1 MIIADGCEPPRRK
14 VARTVSPVITET
26 LRMESELAGSQGTV
40 PDAGDS
46 EQSRYKPRHRTVPST
61 TMISGSLTPGP
72 NQPSM
77 RTRPAGA
84 WAAGGAHT
92 GGRETVAL
100 GGVWARAAA
109 GTGNETAA
117 ASSEILG
124 KILNRCM
131 WEPRPNGSRLSF
143 RAGAGPGKHLV
154 LDRKSTRL
162 NSSHVRISYAVF

>member
-1 MIIADGCEPPRRK
+1 MIIADGCRPPRRK
-14 VARTVSPVITET
+14 VARTVSPVIPEA
-26 LRMESELAGSQGTV
+26 LGMASELAGNNGPV

-61 TMISGSLTPGP
+61 TMISESLTPGP

-109 GTGNETAA
+109 GTVNETAA
-117 ASSEILG
+117 GGSEILG
-124 KILNRCM
+124 KILNRGM
-131 WEPRPNGSRLSF
+131 WGPQPNG
-143 RAGAGPGKHLV
+143 
-154 LDRKSTRL
+154 TR
-162 NSSHVRISYAVF
+162 

>member
-26 LRMESELAGSQGTV
+26 LRMESELSGNHGTV

-46 EQSRYKPRHRTVPST
+46 EQSRYRPRHRTVLST
-61 TMISGSLTPGP
+61 TMMSESLTAGP

-84 WAAGGAHT
+84 RATGGAQT
-92 GGRETVAL
+92 GGGKTVAF

-109 GTGNETAA
+109 GTDDETAA
-117 ASSEILG
+117 ASIEILG
-124 KILNRCM
+124 KVLNRCM
-131 WEPRPNGSRLSF
+131 WKPRPNGWRLSCG
-143 RAGAGPGKHLV
+143 RNGRGRKAGERQTK
-154 LDRKSTRL
+154 RL
-162 NSSHVRISYAVF
+162 GGEATQFFLNL

>member
-1 MIIADGCEPPRRK
+1 

-26 LRMESELAGSQGTV
+26 LRMESELAGNHGTV

-61 TMISGSLTPGP
+61 TMISESLTPGP

-84 WAAGGAHT
+84 WAAGGAQT
-92 GGRETVAL
+92 GGGETVAL
-100 GGVWARAAA
+100 GGVWARAVA
-109 GTGNETAA
+109 GTVDETAA
-117 ASSEILG
+117 ASSELLA

-131 WEPRPNGSRLSF
+131 WEPRPNGSRLSCG
-143 RAGAGPGKHLV
+143 RNAGGRKAAELSVEPAGEGTQFFPPE
-154 LDRKSTRL
+154 RPPA
-162 NSSHVRISYAVF
+162 SSAC